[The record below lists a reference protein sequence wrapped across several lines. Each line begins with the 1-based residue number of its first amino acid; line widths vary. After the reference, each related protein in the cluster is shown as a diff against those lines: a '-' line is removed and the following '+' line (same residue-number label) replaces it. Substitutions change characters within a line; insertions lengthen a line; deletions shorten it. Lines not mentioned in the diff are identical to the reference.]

1 LKPVSHR
8 SFQTGRERVRLDLSI
23 LLPYVG
29 FLATGALLTVEACA
43 LSLVGSFVL
52 GATVAIART
61 SASRVTRRIAFI
73 YVDLFRNIPFIVQL
87 FFFYYGLPEIGI
99 YLSAFATGVIA
110 LSIAGGAYASD
121 AIRAGILAIDNGILE
136 AAEVSGLGKRVIFTH
151 IVLPI
156 ALRTSVRPLG
166 SVLINLIL
174 TSSILSTITLNELTG
189 QAKIV
194 ASDTFRPFEVYAA
207 LLIVYAA
214 LTYLVSIGI
223 NLLHRRLNRDMQEQ
237 VS

>member
-1 LKPVSHR
+1 M
-8 SFQTGRERVRLDLSI
+8 RLELGI
-23 LLPYVG
+23 LGPHLG
-29 FLATGALLTVEACA
+29 FLAEGALLTAEVCA
-43 LSLVGSFVL
+43 LAIIGSVIL
-52 GATVAIART
+52 GMLVAIART
-61 SASRVTRRIAFI
+61 SQLRWLNRLAFA

-99 YLSAFATGVIA
+99 YIDAFTTGVVA
-110 LSIAGGAYASD
+110 LSVAGGAYASD

-136 AAEVSGLGKRVIFTH
+136 AAEVSGLPRRVIFIR

-166 SVLINLIL
+166 SVLINMIL

-189 QAKIV
+189 NARIV
-194 ASDTFRPFEVYAA
+194 ASDTFRPFEVYVV
-207 LLIVYAA
+207 LLVAYAA
-214 LTYLVSIGI
+214 LTYVVSLGI
-223 NLLHRRLNRDMQEQ
+223 TLLHRWLNRDMQAQ

>member
-1 LKPVSHR
+1 M
-8 SFQTGRERVRLDLSI
+8 RLDLSI
-23 LLPYVG
+23 LLPYVW
-29 FLATGALLTVEACA
+29 FLAQGALLTVEACA
-43 LSLVGSFVL
+43 LSLIGAFLVGAV
-52 GATVAIART
+52 VAIART
-61 SASRVTRRIAFI
+61 SASKLARRLAFT

-99 YLSAFATGVIA
+99 YIDALTTGVIA
-110 LSIAGGAYASD
+110 LSISGGAYASD

-136 AAEVSGLGKRVIFTH
+136 AAEVSGLGKRVIFTR

-166 SVLINLIL
+166 SVLINMIL
-174 TSSILSTITLNELTG
+174 TSSILSTITVNELTG

-207 LLIVYAA
+207 LLIVYAT
-214 LTYLVSIGI
+214 LTWLVSIGI
-223 NLLHRRLNRDMQEQ
+223 GVLHRRLNRDMQPE
-237 VS
+237 VR

>member
-1 LKPVSHR
+1 M
-8 SFQTGRERVRLDLSI
+8 GVRLDLSI
-23 LLPYVG
+23 LAPYLG
-29 FLATGALLTVEACA
+29 FLGQGALLTAEVCA
-43 LSLVGSFVL
+43 LALIGSVVL
-52 GATVAIART
+52 GMGVAVART
-61 SASRVTRRIAFI
+61 SQVAWVRWLAFA

-99 YLSAFATGVIA
+99 YIDAFTTGVIA

-121 AIRAGILAIDNGILE
+121 AIRAGILAIDNGVIE
-136 AAEVSGLGKRVIFTH
+136 AAEVSGLPRRVTFMK

-166 SVLINLIL
+166 SVLINMIL

-189 QAKIV
+189 NAKIV
-194 ASDTFRPFEVYAA
+194 ASDTFRPFEVYVV
-207 LLIVYAA
+207 LLVVYAS
-214 LTYLVSIGI
+214 LTYLVSIGVS
-223 NLLHRRLNRDMQEQ
+223 LLHRWLNRDMQEQ

>member
-1 LKPVSHR
+1 MR
-8 SFQTGRERVRLDLSI
+8 FDLSV
-23 LLPYVG
+23 LVPHLG
-29 FLATGALLTVEACA
+29 FLASGAMLTAAVCGLA
-43 LSLVGSFVL
+43 LVGSVVL
-52 GATVAIART
+52 GMAVAIART
-61 SASRVTRRIAFI
+61 SSGGWARRAAYA
-73 YVDLFRNIPFIVQL
+73 YVDLFRNVPFIVQL

-99 YLSAFATGVIA
+99 YIDAFTTGVIA

-136 AAEVSGLGKRVIFTH
+136 AAEVSGLSKRVTFTR

-166 SVLINLIL
+166 SVLINMIL

-194 ASDTFRPFEVYAA
+194 ASDTFRPFEVYFV
-207 LLIVYAA
+207 LLVVYAA

-223 NLLHRRLNRDMQEQ
+223 ALLHRRLNRDLMGQ

>member
-1 LKPVSHR
+1 
-8 SFQTGRERVRLDLSI
+8 VRLDLSI
-23 LLPYVG
+23 LVPYGG
-29 FLATGALLTVEACA
+29 FLAQGALLTVGICA
-43 LSLVGSFVL
+43 LSLAGSFVL
-52 GATVAIART
+52 GAIVAIART
-61 SASRVTRRIAFI
+61 SASKLSRRLAFA

-99 YLSAFATGVIA
+99 YIDALTTGVVA

-136 AAEVSGLGKRVIFTH
+136 AAEVSGLSKRVVFTH

-166 SVLINLIL
+166 SVLVNMVL
-174 TSSILSTITLNELTG
+174 TSSIMSTITVNELTG

-214 LTYLVSIGI
+214 LTWLVSVGIGM
-223 NLLHRRLNRDMQEQ
+223 LHRRLNRDMQPE
-237 VS
+237 VR

>member
-1 LKPVSHR
+1 MAEH
-8 SFQTGRERVRLDLSI
+8 VRLELGI
-23 LLPYVG
+23 LGPHLG
-29 FLATGALLTVEACA
+29 FLADGVLLTAEVCA
-43 LSLVGSFVL
+43 LAIIGSVIL
-52 GATVAIART
+52 GMLVAIART
-61 SASRVTRRIAFI
+61 SQLRWVNRLAFA

-99 YLSAFATGVIA
+99 YIDAFTTGVVA

-136 AAEVSGLGKRVIFTH
+136 AAEVSALPRWVIFAR

-166 SVLINLIL
+166 SVLINMIL

-189 QAKIV
+189 NARIV
-194 ASDTFRPFEVYAA
+194 ASDTFRPFEVYVA
-207 LLIVYAA
+207 LLVAYAA
-214 LTYLVSIGI
+214 LTYVVSLGI
-223 NLLHRRLNRDMQEQ
+223 TLLHRWLNRDMQEQ

>member
-1 LKPVSHR
+1 MR
-8 SFQTGRERVRLDLSI
+8 FDLTI
-23 LLPYVG
+23 LIPHLGV
-29 FLATGALLTVEACA
+29 LAEGAMLTAAVCGLA
-43 LSLVGSFVL
+43 LIGSVVM
-52 GATVAIART
+52 GMIVAIART
-61 SASRVTRRIAFI
+61 SSNIWARRLAYA

-99 YLSAFATGVIA
+99 YIDAFTTGVVA

-136 AAEVSGLGKRVIFTH
+136 AAEVSGLSRRVTFTK

-166 SVLINLIL
+166 SVLINMIL

-194 ASDTFRPFEVYAA
+194 ASDTFRPFEVYFV
-207 LLIVYAA
+207 LLVVYAA

-223 NLLHRRLNRDMQEQ
+223 ALLHRRLNRDLAGQ